1 MTYVKSSDH
10 CMPGMAARGK
20 ERGWQGYGE
29 SDSQKHYDSLPFH
42 ESILNSKEHDVNV
55 KLQFQLGVE
64 DQSADF
70 NK

>member
-1 MTYVKSSDH
+1 MTYVKSTDY

-20 ERGWQGYGE
+20 ERRWNGYCE

-42 ESILNSKEHDVNV
+42 ESILNLKDHDVNV

-64 DQSADF
+64 YQSADL
-70 NK
+70 N